1 MSVIMST
8 FIKFNK
14 VMGVNIINTLASQ
27 LKTGLSIA
35 EFSGGI
41 KEYQASI
48 STINNFSFIGQFNYQ
63 NRGIACIIDPKI
75 IIMSTQRT
83 FGGSSEIE
91 PSDSTTFTFTEN
103 FIGKSILVSVENYF
117 NEKQCQI
124 SLNRIEHNKERSH
137 LFFSD
142 EQVVFVEMNCTNNGQ
157 DIGKIALIYPL
168 TFVKQEKEKWQ

>member
-91 PSDSTTFTFTEN
+91 PSDSTTFTF
-103 FIGKSILVSVENYF
+103 